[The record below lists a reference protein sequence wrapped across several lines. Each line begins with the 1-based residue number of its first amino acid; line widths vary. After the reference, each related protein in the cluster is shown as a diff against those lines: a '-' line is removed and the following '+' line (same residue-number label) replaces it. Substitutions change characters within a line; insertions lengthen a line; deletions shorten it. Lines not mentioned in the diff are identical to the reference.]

1 MKQKELNWYDPTK
14 IKSYNK
20 TLNFII
26 GGRGIGKTYSFKK
39 DAINRFKKKGKQFFY
54 LRRHKSDMKK
64 IKTFL
69 NDQIAN
75 FPDDE
80 FKITGGSEFTI
91 FTINGLEMG
100 YAMPLSV
107 YAGLKSSAY
116 VDVDTIIMDEFIP
129 EKGAYNS
136 YIPNEVE
143 ILLNIVDSLLRER
156 EGHVYLLANNAS
168 IVNPYFSYF
177 QINPNINKEFNTFN
191 DNEST
196 QQIIVQICHGEYKK
210 GSKEKSGFRKV
221 ISGTRYGEYNEG
233 KFAYDTDD
241 FIRKKSSESEYICT
255 LYYDGIYYG
264 VWCDFNDGNIYINQ
278 QINKEY
284 GYCYS
289 LGKNHKENMILAK
302 TWRKDQRLN
311 LIIRSYRDGCVY
323 YNSQETKRIIS
334 YILSK
339 Y

>member
-14 IKSYNK
+14 IKSYDK

-26 GGRGIGKTYSFKK
+26 GGRGIGKTYCFKK

-54 LRRHKSDMKK
+54 LRRHKSNMKK

-69 NDQIAN
+69 NDQIEN

-100 YAMPLSV
+100 YAMPLTH
-107 YAGLKSSAY
+107 YADLKSTAY

-129 EKGAYNS
+129 EKGGYNS

-143 ILLNIVDSLLRER
+143 ILLNIVDSLIRER
-156 EGHVYLLANNAS
+156 EGHIYLLANNAS

-177 QINPNINKEFNTFN
+177 EINPNINKEFNTFN
-191 DNEST
+191 GNESK
-196 QQIIVQICHGEYKK
+196 QQIIVQICHGNYKK
-210 GSKEKSGFRKV
+210 GSKEKSGFSKL

-233 KFAYDTDD
+233 NFAYDTDD

-255 LYYDGIYYG
+255 LYCDGIYYG
-264 VWCDFNDGNIYINQ
+264 VWCDFNEGNIYINQ

-311 LIIRSYRDGCVY
+311 LIVRSYRDGCVY
-323 YNSQETKRIIS
+323 YNSQETKCIIS